1 MNKQHIKALKGVSTG
16 MVVLAIL
23 FAFLISGIRIFGIQV
38 YGVLTGSMEPTYPTG
53 SLIDVKSV
61 NAQELRVNDVITF
74 SLTPGVIATHRI
86 VEVVQDENNPSILRF
101 RTKGDAN
108 NDVDASLVS
117 AGNIVGKV
125 AFSVPGLGYLASYI
139 QQPPGIYVA
148 ILVGGLMI
156 AFVFYTDSLESK
168 AGKQQKKAVQKQ
180 GGNWAVI
187 LNPISVKL
195 FGKPFIRQKPVRKT
209 PEDASFYSGYIPP
222 RSSHSSAPY
231 GQVNYPNQS
240 AQQGYDYRQ
249 YPQQSDPRTYHPQ
262 SYQPQYPQQQTYPTY
277 GSQQAYG
284 QYQQTYSNQGYSQQY
299 APQQNAAPQYYVPQ
313 YQQGYA
319 QQRPAQQTSQ
329 QPYQQP
335 YASPY
340 DQGQSYQQPAAQLQ
354 QYGDPYQQNR
364 RRASPASQNKPR

>member
-1 MNKQHIKALKGVSTG
+1 MNKQLIKALKGVSNG

-53 SLIDVKSV
+53 SLIYVKSV

-86 VEVVQDENNPSILRF
+86 VEVVPDENNPSILRF

-156 AFVFYTDSLESK
+156 AFVFYTDSLENKQKQNQPTQQRTTPTAKSFHLTRFVNQVTAK
-168 AGKQQKKAVQKQ
+168 LLGKPVIQEKKSAPADAPSFRQGYVPPQPVQTAVQ
-180 GGNWAVI
+180 
-187 LNPISVKL
+187 P
-195 FGKPFIRQKPVRKT
+195 PVQ
-209 PEDASFYSGYIPP
+209 
-222 RSSHSSAPY
+222 PY
-231 GQVNYPNQS
+231 
-240 AQQGYDYRQ
+240 
-249 YPQQSDPRTYHPQ
+249 
-262 SYQPQYPQQQTYPTY
+262 
-277 GSQQAYG
+277 
-284 QYQQTYSNQGYSQQY
+284 GYSQQNYGQQGYGQPVTYSQQSYYQQPTSQQYYNPYQPPVQQTAPPQTNPQQVYGQQTYQPSYQQQMPYPVQPQQGYSY
-299 APQQNAAPQYYVPQ
+299 APQG
-313 YQQGYA
+313 YQQLYAVPPNQANGYQQQNDSTQ
-319 QQRPAQQTSQ
+319 QQRR
-329 QPYQQP
+329 
-335 YASPY
+335 
-340 DQGQSYQQPAAQLQ
+340 
-354 QYGDPYQQNR
+354 NR
-364 RRASPASQNKPR
+364 RTARM